1 MTGPGD
7 PPEGTPEG
15 APGGGEDEYRS
26 VVFDESFVRAAR
38 LQEFSAQERM
48 VDHAHAVRSRH
59 AWSRFGGSRQAL
71 ILVLL
76 IALAFGTA
84 IYMGVRHPYRAPN
97 PSPAPPL
104 RSTVI
109 PLAPVGTVPGGRPG
123 DLYGRS
129 PAAGFRTG
137 AEGVNLPV
145 VRRTG
150 EFSENQVMTALTTA
164 KEYVVRSSLDPDTLA
179 GGPARGVR
187 LLLDTSQLDQFDR
200 SLERPS
206 DDGRHAATGW
216 LVRFDPSR
224 VRLADPRVRVEGTL
238 AAEPAA
244 GGNALEVTADY
255 TFVYA
260 VRPPGDRA
268 GTGGPGSTAPAAS
281 GTATA
286 PSGSGRAAPAADAR
300 PAGSTADVR
309 RAGSAKPGDGAAH
322 ALAQRR
328 ADGAS
333 LFTVRRELHFRFDR
347 DDLRDR
353 RLEVQSS
360 YLQAGPMSCNSGPE
374 SALRPLLAGERAGN
388 GRPQGTDPYA
398 HGSTNASLCGVMA
411 PSAEPSPLN

>member
-48 VDHAHAVRSRH
+48 GDHAPAVRSRH

-84 IYMGVRHPYRAPN
+84 IYMGVRHPYRPPN

-123 DLYGRS
+123 DLFERS

-206 DDGRHAATGW
+206 ADGRHAATGW
-216 LVRFDPSR
+216 LVRFDPSQ
-224 VRLADPRVRVEGTL
+224 VRLADPHVRVEGTL

-244 GGNALEVTADY
+244 GGNALEITADY

-260 VRPPGDRA
+260 VRPADDRSA
-268 GTGGPGSTAPAAS
+268 GGPGNTAPAASGTATS

-286 PSGSGRAAPAADAR
+286 PSGSGRAAPVADAR
-300 PAGSTADVR
+300 PMGGVTAHE
-309 RAGSAKPGDGAAH
+309 GKAH
-322 ALAQRR
+322 AETHAVARER
-328 ADGAS
+328 GDGAS

-353 RLEVQSS
+353 RLELQSS

>member
-7 PPEGTPEG
+7 PPEGTPAG

-48 VDHAHAVRSRH
+48 GDHAPAVRSRH

-84 IYMGVRHPYRAPN
+84 IYMGVRHPYRAPD
-97 PSPAPPL
+97 PTPAPPL

-109 PLAPVGTVPGGRPG
+109 PLAPVGTVPGGQPG
-123 DLYGRS
+123 DLYDHS

-137 AEGVNLPV
+137 AAGVNLPV

-150 EFSENQVMTALTTA
+150 QFSDSQVMTALTTA

-200 SLERPS
+200 SLKRPS

-216 LVRFDPSR
+216 LVRFDPSQS
-224 VRLADPRVRVEGTL
+224 RLADPRVRVDGTL
-238 AAEPAA
+238 AVEPAA

-260 VRPPGDRA
+260 VRPPDGRTSA
-268 GTGGPGSTAPAAS
+268 GGPGNTAPAAS
-281 GTATA
+281 GEAAPVASGSASGSVTTATA
-286 PSGSGRAAPAADAR
+286 TSATGPADDGKARAAAR
-300 PAGSTADVR
+300 
-309 RAGSAKPGDGAAH
+309 
-322 ALAQRR
+322 QR

-411 PSAEPSPLN
+411 PSAEPSPVN